1 MMRIPRKAK
10 PKKSVKVS
18 SLSNPSQSAM
28 GSRDAKVERILYL
41 QRTIGNQAVIQ
52 MMREDTTQS
61 IDSSSEGIQRD
72 TSDEGK
78 SGKKTLTKK
87 AQKHSDK
94 ISELK
99 TAIKDNDIEVAASK
113 LLYLEDNASYLF
125 TDLPMKK
132 LIIRAFYKGKAK
144 TMSQKTDY
152 LRMIPILS
160 SNRRKFKAMVKKYGD
175 RPGAGYETAYQ
186 VRAIKAGKGTGHQI
200 AERLRQEFSG
210 S

>member
-18 SLSNPSQSAM
+18 SLSNPSQSAVAP
-28 GSRDAKVERILYL
+28 RDAKVERIIYL

-52 MMREDTTQS
+52 MMREQ
-61 IDSSSEGIQRD
+61 SSSEDIQRD

-78 SGKKTLTKK
+78 TGKKTMTKI
-87 AQKHSDK
+87 AQKHSSK

-99 TAIKDNDIEVAASK
+99 SAIKDNDIEIAASK

-125 TDLPMKK
+125 TELPMKK
-132 LIIRAFYKGKAK
+132 LIIPAFYKGAAK
-144 TMSQKTDY
+144 SMSQKADQ
-152 LRMIPILS
+152 LRMVSILS

-175 RPGAGYETAYQ
+175 RPGAGYETAHQ

-200 AERLRQEFSG
+200 SERLRQEFSG